1 MICKKRK
8 KEKEVHVMWVMG
20 MQRKIFG
27 VKAKNNNL
35 RVLYKI
41 KSIGGSK

>member
-1 MICKKRK
+1 MQ
-8 KEKEVHVMWVMG
+8 KEKKGRRSTCDVGIMG

-35 RVLYKI
+35 RVLHKI